1 MKDAWEK
8 AIPHSTVGSQNI
20 PTDPLRNRLQM
31 QHGFEATYEYTDK
44 NRRKANVEL

>member
-20 PTDPLRNRLQM
+20 PPDPLRNRLQM